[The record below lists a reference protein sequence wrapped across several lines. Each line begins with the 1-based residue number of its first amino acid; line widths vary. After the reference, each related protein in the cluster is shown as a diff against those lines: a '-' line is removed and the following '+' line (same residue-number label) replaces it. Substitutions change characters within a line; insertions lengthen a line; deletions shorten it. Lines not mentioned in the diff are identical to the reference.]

1 MWVLLL
7 FKWKIMEYT
16 YSAQPKTLLH
26 IVPVPQAAPDNTA
39 SAPLQ
44 RPHPRAMPQP
54 SQTYRR
60 GFRRDGEE
68 VMKEVKY
75 LLDVLILN
83 FCDSRVRDVRI
94 EIERDAIAVDKICI
108 HLCIV
113 PVIIFLREISGKR
126 NGCPRFFDINRCNL
140 ISHICNFPICIIK
153 FHNLRNEILK
163 KFPVNIKMK
172 IISQCARIWQK

>member
-16 YSAQPKTLLH
+16 YSARQKLFYILL
-26 IVPVPQAAPDNTA
+26 QCRKQFFKRKD
-39 SAPLQ
+39 LQ
-44 RPHPRAMPQP
+44 ILR
-54 SQTYRR
+54 S
-60 GFRRDGEE
+60 FRRDGEE
-68 VMKEVKY
+68 VMEEVKY

-108 HLCIV
+108 HSCIV
-113 PVIIFLREISGKR
+113 PVIILLREISGKR

-140 ISHICNFPICIIK
+140 ISHICNFPIRIIK

>member
-1 MWVLLL
+1 
-7 FKWKIMEYT
+7 ME
-16 YSAQPKTLLH
+16 
-26 IVPVPQAAPDNTA
+26 
-39 SAPLQ
+39 
-44 RPHPRAMPQP
+44 
-54 SQTYRR
+54 
-60 GFRRDGEE
+60 
-68 VMKEVKY
+68 EVKY
-75 LLDVLILN
+75 LLDVLIRN

-108 HLCIV
+108 HSCIV
-113 PVIIFLREISGKR
+113 PVIILLREISGKR

-140 ISHICNFPICIIK
+140 ISHICNFPIRIIK

>member
-7 FKWKIMEYT
+7 FEWKIMEYT
-16 YSAQPKTLLH
+16 YSAQQKILLH
-26 IVPVPQAAPDNTA
+26 IAPVPQAA
-39 SAPLQ
+39 LQ
-44 RPHPRAMPQP
+44 AERPSDPARLPAG
-54 SQTYRR
+54 RR
-60 GFRRDGEE
+60 GS
-68 VMKEVKY
+68 VKY

-108 HLCIV
+108 HSCIV
-113 PVIIFLREISGKR
+113 PVIILLREISGKR

-140 ISHICNFPICIIK
+140 ISHICNFPIRIIK